1 MAFWSRLTS
10 IVGGAAVGRA
20 AAETLAPTMEN
31 ILQDAWKAN
40 AIRQLGVNELGRAIA
55 EQLISEGEAAD
66 SAARQGYGTDKL
78 AYAAELARTA
88 PGAPEAIDMLRRGL
102 ITGADLDEAF
112 KKHGLQPRWFAPWAG
127 LKRNLISGQIYANLW
142 LKGWIDQAAAEAGGA
157 LTGYTAGDVDLMYKS
172 TSRPAANQQMATAV
186 ARGVVGPDGAAMD
199 YAQFV
204 KGIRESDIR
213 TEWADMLWGIRFAYP
228 PLFQINRLVQAGAIT
243 AADAILWAKNDRMA
257 PEVLTALGKYWGG
270 AATGGGKD
278 LTAAEAQAEYAGG
291 FMTEGELRTI
301 LQQLGYKQAAIDQL
315 VHLGDARRVSAQ
327 RGRAVTAI
335 EKVYLAHEIQ
345 AGQATTALAAV
356 GVGAQAAGEML
367 AIWDIELGLARR
379 QLTPAEIVRAY
390 KRTVL
395 TQANALTELEAR
407 GYSPADAG
415 ILLSASAATLTDKE
429 VQNAYAAGTITLAQA
444 ESYLAA
450 SGHTPDEIS
459 VLLAGIVP
467 KPPVIPH

>member
-1 MAFWSRLTS
+1 
-10 IVGGAAVGRA
+10 
-20 AAETLAPTMEN
+20 MEN

-40 AIRQLGVNELGRAIA
+40 AIKQLSMGELGRLVA
-55 EQLISEGEAAD
+55 EQLITEGDATD
-66 SAARQGYGTDKL
+66 PAARQGYGTDKVAL
-78 AYAAELARTA
+78 AAELFRTA

-102 ITGADLDEAF
+102 ITAGDLDEAF
-112 KKHGLQPRWFAPWAG
+112 KKHGLQPRWFGPWAG

-142 LKGWIDQAAAEAGGA
+142 LKGWITQAEAEAGGK
-157 LTGYTAGDVDLMYKS
+157 LTGYEAADVDLMYKS

-186 ARGVVGPDGAAMD
+186 ARGVVGPDGVPMD

-243 AADAILWAKNDRMA
+243 APEAVAWAVNDRYA
-257 PEVLTALGKYWGG
+257 PDVVAALGKYWG
-270 AATGGGKD
+270 ASATGGGKD
-278 LTAAEAQAEYAGG
+278 LTAAEAQAEYEGG
-291 FMTEGELRTI
+291 FMSEGELRTI
-301 LQQLGYKQAAIDQL
+301 LQQLGYKQSAIDLL
-315 VHLGDARRVSAQ
+315 VHLSEARRVSAQ

-335 EKVYLAHEIQ
+335 EKVYLAHEID
-345 AGQATTALAAV
+345 AARATSALAGV
-356 GVGAQAAGEML
+356 GVGAQAAAEII

-379 QLTPAEIVRAY
+379 QLTPSEIVRAY

-407 GYSPADAG
+407 GYSAADAQ
-415 ILLSASAATLTDKE
+415 ILLSATAATLTDKE
-429 VQNAYAAGTITLAQA
+429 VQNAYGAGTITLGQA
-444 ESYLAA
+444 EAYLAA
-450 SGHTPDEIS
+450 SGHTPDEIT

-467 KPPVIPH
+467 K